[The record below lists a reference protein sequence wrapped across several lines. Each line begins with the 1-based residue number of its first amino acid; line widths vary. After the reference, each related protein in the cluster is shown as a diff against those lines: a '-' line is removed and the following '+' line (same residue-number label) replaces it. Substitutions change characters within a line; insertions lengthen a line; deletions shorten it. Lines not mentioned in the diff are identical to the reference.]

1 MFLNGEKLRKSAMK
15 TQIIGTNK
23 KNIKQ
28 TQEKEWGGA
37 DGERQKKRGNT
48 IEKQTNPRSR
58 STIHEQKRSVY
69 ARKSVK

>member
-37 DGERQKKRGNT
+37 DGERQKKKGGTRLRNRR
-48 IEKQTNPRSR
+48 IRDHDPLSTNKK
-58 STIHEQKRSVY
+58 EVCMQENQ
-69 ARKSVK
+69 